1 MSYSDGYTVRRYI
14 LSKGSDTLPMLSFD
28 QVLIMRNILAL

>member
-1 MSYSDGYTVRRYI
+1 MSYSDGYKVRRHI
-14 LSKGSDTLPMLSFD
+14 FSKGSDTLPMFLFD